1 MTVRTGSDLF
11 FLRHGQTDW
20 NRDGRFQGAADI
32 PLNDVGRA
40 QSTDHGKLLHRQ
52 LIASGWNPDQ
62 IEIHSSPLGRAM
74 ETASI
79 VGGCLSGREDS
90 IKQKSA
96 LRELSFGEWEGM
108 TTLEVKA
115 AFPVARKAR
124 KADRWGFAPPG
135 GESPQSREPELK
147 KFLEGLTHP
156 VVIVTHTGIIRICLS
171 LLGVL
176 ERNTAL
182 LEPISQDKIYRI
194 SKGSLARI

>member
-32 PLNDVGRA
+32 PLNDLGRK
-40 QSTDHGKLLHRQ
+40 QSTDLGNLLCQQ
-52 LIASGWNPDQ
+52 LISSGWGPDQ
-62 IEIHSSPLGRAM
+62 VEIQSSPLGRAM

-79 VGGCLSGREDS
+79 VGACLAGRETG
-90 IKQKSA
+90 ITQNSA
-96 LRELSFGEWEGM
+96 LRELSFGDWEGM

-115 AFPVARKAR
+115 AFPIARKAR
-124 KADRWGFAPPG
+124 KVDRWGFAPPG
-135 GESPQSREPELK
+135 GESPQSRVPELQ
-147 KFLEGLTHP
+147 KFLEGLTDP
-156 VVIVTHTGIIRICLS
+156 VVIVTHTGIIRICLT